1 MVAIS
6 RLDDARRFAKE
17 ILPFVGTWGQDAF
30 RFDIY
35 KRDEDGELVP
45 AMESEFLAWLDD
57 LYAKTS
63 SVFDRWQSLVS
74 PELADA
80 VLLATASPLGE
91 FEIDGERFSTGF
103 AAMTAII
110 RRLSETSTIARLT
123 DVESGVLSVQLWLK
137 RFGMRGFPSGA
148 IARRIDA
155 EWAVTRPTLAA
166 TDDFAHFNHEVNP
179 TRRAELLREL
189 QTLRADFIAAGSD
202 HPGGGVH
209 FETDGGFSIALWGLS
224 TTGIDRLRTL
234 CDHVEPLLLE
244 LGANLSDGGET
255 PDGRVLRWVV
265 ELVNPRAEVVE
276 LGNPFSLISTGI
288 LRFAAR
294 LVAESDGKPTGGNS
308 DGGGK
313 NRDPE
318 TPVDPKWNTI
328 ERTHEEW
335 RIHLFSQ
342 HRKYKG
348 DKKRKFIPEST
359 FNGWLDSKTL
369 KRHPDDP
376 SGKGARFRLELAGL
390 IAMIPDYRDTPEPVL
405 DTMLHT

>member
-1 MVAIS
+1 
-6 RLDDARRFAKE
+6 
-17 ILPFVGTWGQDAF
+17 
-30 RFDIY
+30 
-35 KRDEDGELVP
+35 
-45 AMESEFLAWLDD
+45 MESEFLAWLDD

-265 ELVNPRAEVVE
+265 EMIDPRAEDAE
-276 LGNPFSLISTGI
+276 LGSPFGLISTGI
-288 LRFAAR
+288 SRFAAR
-294 LVAESDGKPTGGNS
+294 LVAKADGGATEKKT
-308 DGGGK
+308 DGGGDDTK
-313 NRDPE
+313 DG
-318 TPVDPKWNTI
+318 PVGIDQFRWKGTLHTVKRGQPF
-328 ERTHEEW
+328 
-335 RIHLFSQ
+335 HLL
-342 HRKYKG
+342 KAAW
-348 DKKRKFIPEST
+348 ES
-359 FNGWLDSKTL
+359 
-369 KRHPDDP
+369 
-376 SGKGARFRLELAGL
+376 RFRTLSEDGIRDVMDDSIPSWSAVKTAYSRANNAYEEAGL
-390 IAMIPDYRDTPEPVL
+390 PLRFTGDGKLFTIKLVDE
-405 DTMLHT
+405 